1 MLMATLQVKR
11 VPDELYDKAKM
22 RASAE
27 GISLSEY
34 VLRMLQRDL
43 ALPSVREWLDEV
55 RSHPIHLSDDVDL
68 HEVLDEAKA
77 EIEGR

>member
-1 MLMATLQVKR
+1 MPVATLQVKR
-11 VPDELYDKAKM
+11 VPDELYDKAKL

-27 GISLSEY
+27 GVSLSEY

-43 ALPSVREWLDEV
+43 SLPSMREWLDEV
-55 RSHPIHLSDDVDL
+55 RSHPIHLGEDVDI
-68 HEVLDEAKA
+68 HAVLDEAKD